1 LQSLNLIVRKIA
13 LKIETQPLEDHQVKL
28 TVEVEPDS
36 FESAKRRAARQISRK
51 TKIPGF
57 RPGKAPYQV
66 VVRQIGEATII
77 EEALELLV
85 TDIYPKIIDEAAIQP
100 YGPGQLE
107 NVVSMDPPVLEF
119 LVPLEA
125 EVVLGDYRSISHPYE
140 PKQITEKEVNNV
152 LDDLRDR
159 QAILEPVERPAQEN
173 DMVFVRL
180 SGIRKEVEEGE
191 DSNLISERTLNVKIK
206 PQDPDAESEETGSKE
221 DTSTEWPFPG
231 FSRHLIG
238 HSAGDELT
246 LTYTFSQDS
255 DFESLH
261 GVEAEYHVTLEDVKS
276 RTLPELDDEFAAT
289 LGEYETIEDLREEI
303 RSGLEQQSLQAYNEE
318 YDTKI
323 LDEAIDQATIK
334 YPPQMLER
342 EIDSVIHN
350 LEHRLEEQNLDMDLY
365 LKTRDMD
372 MDALKEEARPVA
384 ESRLKRSLF
393 LFELAKAEKIE
404 VEQEELQT
412 ETLRT
417 MDSLAHSLS
426 EKDARQLNNR
436 EVFSNLVG
444 SIMADMLTQQSIER
458 LRKIASGQLEEEPE
472 VEETK
477 DEVGSATP
485 DELIETEANSPISDA
500 QEVSEES
507 LESPAPAQEDE
518 IQPAAQEE
526 NIESS
531 LVNDDVSPQDSQ
543 EAEEAD

>member
-1 LQSLNLIVRKIA
+1 

-36 FESAKRRAARQISRK
+36 FESAKRRAARYISRK

-85 TDIYPKIIDEAAIQP
+85 KDIYPEIIDEAEIQP

-107 NVVSMDPPVLEF
+107 NVVSMDPPILEF
-119 LVPLEA
+119 VVPLEA
-125 EVVLGDYRSISHPYE
+125 VVELGDYHSISHPYE
-140 PKQITEKEVNNV
+140 PKQITEKDVNNV

-173 DMVFVRL
+173 DVVFVHL
-180 SGIRKEVEEGE
+180 SGIRKDVKEGE
-191 DSNLISERTLNVKIK
+191 DPNLVSERSLNVTIK
-206 PQDPDAESEETGSKE
+206 PQAMRTESEEADSEVADSKE
-221 DTSTEWPFPG
+221 NTSTEWPFPG
-231 FSRHLIG
+231 FSRQLIG

-246 LTYTFSQDS
+246 LTHTFSEAS
-255 DFESLH
+255 DFESLR
-261 GVEAEYHVTLEDVKS
+261 GTDAEYYVTLEEVKS
-276 RTLPELDDEFAAT
+276 RTLPELNDEFATT
-289 LGEYETIEDLREEI
+289 LGEYETIEDLRKDI
-303 RSGLEQQSLQAYNEE
+303 HSSLEQQSLQAYNEE

-350 LEHRLEEQNLDMDLY
+350 LGHRLEEQNLDMELY

-393 LFELAKAEKIE
+393 LFELAKAEHIE

-426 EKDARQLNNR
+426 EKEAKQLNNR
-436 EVFSNLVG
+436 EVFSNVVG
-444 SIMADMLTQQSIER
+444 SIMVDMLTQQSIER

-472 VEETK
+472 VEETE
-477 DEVGSATP
+477 DEVGSSIS
-485 DELIETEANSPISDA
+485 DEQIEDEARSPISDA
-500 QEVSEES
+500 QIISDES
-507 LESPAPAQEDE
+507 QNSPTLAQEDE
-518 IQPAAQEE
+518 ILPAEQAE

-531 LVNDDVSPQDSQ
+531 LVNNDASPQDSH
-543 EAEEAD
+543 ETEETE

>member
-1 LQSLNLIVRKIA
+1 

-66 VVRQIGEATII
+66 VVRQIGEATLI

-85 TDIYPKIIDEAAIQP
+85 TDIYPKIIDEADIQP

-119 LVPLEA
+119 VVPLEA
-125 EVVLGDYRSISHPYE
+125 EVELGDYHSISHPYE
-140 PKQITEKEVNNV
+140 PKQITDKEVNDV

-173 DMVFVRL
+173 DVVFVHL
-180 SGIRKEVEEGE
+180 SGIRKDVKEGE
-191 DSNLISERTLNVKIK
+191 DPNLVSERSLNVTIK
-206 PQDPDAESEETGSKE
+206 PQVMGTESEEANSEEADSKE
-221 DTSTEWPFPG
+221 NTSTEWPFPG
-231 FSRHLIG
+231 FSRQLIG
-238 HSAGDELT
+238 HSAGDQLI
-246 LTYTFSQDS
+246 LPHTFSEAS
-255 DFESLH
+255 DFESLR
-261 GVEAEYHVTLEDVKS
+261 GTEAEYHVTLEEVKS
-276 RTLPELDDEFAAT
+276 RTLPELNDEFATT
-289 LGEYETIEDLREEI
+289 LGEYETIEDLRKDI
-303 RSGLEQQSLQAYNEE
+303 HSSLEQQSLQTYNEE
-318 YDTKI
+318 YDTQV
-323 LDEAIDQATIK
+323 LDEALSQATIK

-342 EIDSVIHN
+342 EIDRVIHN
-350 LEHRLEEQNLDMDLY
+350 LEHRLEEQNLDMELY

-384 ESRLKRSLF
+384 ESRLKSSLF
-393 LFELAKAEKIE
+393 LFELAKAEHIE

-426 EKDARQLNNR
+426 EKEARQLNNR
-436 EVFSNLVG
+436 EVFSNVVG
-444 SIMADMLTQQSIER
+444 SIMVDMLTQQSIER
-458 LRKIASGQLEEEPE
+458 LRKIASGQLEEESE

-477 DEVGSATP
+477 GEVSSSIP
-485 DELIETEANSPISDA
+485 DELIEAEASSPISDA
-500 QEVSEES
+500 QEIPEES
-507 LESPAPAQEDE
+507 LESPTPAPEDE
-518 IQPAAQEE
+518 TQPEEQTE

-531 LVNDDVSPQDSQ
+531 LVNNDVSSQDSQ
-543 EAEEAD
+543 ETEETE

>member
-1 LQSLNLIVRKIA
+1 

-36 FESAKRRAARQISRK
+36 FESAKRRAARYISRK

-85 TDIYPKIIDEAAIQP
+85 KDIYPEIIDEAEIQP

-119 LVPLEA
+119 VVPLEA
-125 EVVLGDYRSISHPYE
+125 EVELGDYHSISRPYE
-140 PKQITEKEVNNV
+140 PKQITEKDVNDV

-173 DMVFVRL
+173 DVVFVHL
-180 SGIRKEVEEGE
+180 SGIRKDVKEGE
-191 DSNLISERTLNVKIK
+191 DPNLVSERSLNVTIK
-206 PQDPDAESEETGSKE
+206 PQGMETESEEADSKE
-221 DTSTEWPFPG
+221 NTSTEWPFPG
-231 FSRHLIG
+231 FSRHLID

-246 LTYTFSQDS
+246 LPHTFSQDS
-255 DFESLH
+255 DFESLR
-261 GVEAEYHVTLEDVKS
+261 GTEAEYHVTLEEVKS
-276 RTLPELDDEFAAT
+276 RTLPELNDEFAAT
-289 LGEYETIEDLREEI
+289 LGEYETIEDLRKDI
-303 RSGLEQQSLQAYNEE
+303 RSGLEQQTLQTYNEE
-318 YDTKI
+318 YDTQV
-323 LDEAIDQATIK
+323 LDEAINQSTIK

-342 EIDSVIHN
+342 EIDSVIHS

-365 LKTRDMD
+365 LKTRAMD

-393 LFELAKAEKIE
+393 LFELAKAENIE

-417 MDSLAHSLS
+417 MDSLAHTLS
-426 EKDARQLNNR
+426 EKEARQLNNR

-472 VEETK
+472 VEETA
-477 DEVGSATP
+477 DEVGSSISV
-485 DELIETEANSPISDA
+485 EQTED
-500 QEVSEES
+500 EES
-507 LESPAPAQEDE
+507 SPTSDVQTEPEESQVSPAPAQEDE
-518 IQPAAQEE
+518 TQTVEQAE
-526 NIESS
+526 NIESPQ
-531 LVNDDVSPQDSQ
+531 VNDEVSSQDSQ
-543 EAEEAD
+543 ATNETE